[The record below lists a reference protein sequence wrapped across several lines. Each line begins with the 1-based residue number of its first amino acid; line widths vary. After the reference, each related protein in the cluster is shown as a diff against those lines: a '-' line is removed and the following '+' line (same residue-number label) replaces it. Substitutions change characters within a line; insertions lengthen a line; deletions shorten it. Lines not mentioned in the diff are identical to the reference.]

1 MIMNN
6 PYIYMH
12 IGVDAIYCLSVNDR
26 FVMKSWGDAT
36 SGFAASGVQL
46 VADGEILSLYVFMY
60 KYICVHVYICLH
72 IYIYIYM

>member
-1 MIMNN
+1 MIVKNSYM
-6 PYIYMH
+6 YMH

-46 VADGEILSLYVFMY
+46 VADGEIIILS
-60 KYICVHVYICLH
+60 ICVCISIHVYM
-72 IYIYIYM
+72 YIYM